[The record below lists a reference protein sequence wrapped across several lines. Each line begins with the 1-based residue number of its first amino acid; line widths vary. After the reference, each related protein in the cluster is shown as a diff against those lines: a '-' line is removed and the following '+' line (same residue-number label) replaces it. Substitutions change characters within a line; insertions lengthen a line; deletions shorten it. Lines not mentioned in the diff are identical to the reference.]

1 MNPLFEAA
9 QEVFHVLNEIKIPA
23 CLIGGLAVQRWG
35 QPRQT
40 LDVDLTMVVQLE
52 TEEQLIDKLLSVFRA
67 RISTAK
73 EFALARRVLLLAA
86 SNGVGLDLALLRRTG
101 ARPGQCRAGS
111 HQESKDPRLQ
121 LHPLLAE
128 GTRPRH

>member
-86 SNGVGLDLALLRRTG
+86 SNGVGLDLALGIT
-101 ARPGQCRAGS
+101 S
-111 HQESKDPRLQ
+111 Y
-121 LHPLLAE
+121 
-128 GTRPRH
+128 